1 MLCVNK
7 PKRVVSVAKRV
18 VIPTGGVAV
27 VEESLTMIISRDI
40 RNLKGRDSP
49 LESSLPFGWLPGAA
63 ARFTLI
69 KSHWLFIRALQ
80 TLLGISATGCPQR
93 FALSSLRSARDDSW
107 QDNALNKNS
116 ASVV

>member
-27 VEESLTMIISRDI
+27 VEESLTIFLLRDI

-49 LESSLPFGWLPGAA
+49 LESSLPFG
-63 ARFTLI
+63 
-69 KSHWLFIRALQ
+69 
-80 TLLGISATGCPQR
+80 
-93 FALSSLRSARDDSW
+93 
-107 QDNALNKNS
+107 
-116 ASVV
+116 